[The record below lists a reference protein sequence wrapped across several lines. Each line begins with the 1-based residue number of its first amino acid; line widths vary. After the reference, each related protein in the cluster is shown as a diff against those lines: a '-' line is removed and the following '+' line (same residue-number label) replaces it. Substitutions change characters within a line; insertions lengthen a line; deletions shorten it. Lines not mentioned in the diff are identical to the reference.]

1 MNTKLKL
8 IELTRRIEQLKEYDD
23 CYNPKRDEID
33 VLSEICSDII
43 WQHKYQQ
50 IVALDSFYDEN
61 DSETLDLFD
70 VVKEY
75 VRLTM

>member
-23 CYNPKRDEID
+23 CYIAKRDEID